1 MQSAVRRIRFLNIVN
16 KIKINGE
23 PIPVSL
29 KQRLSDYYAETGA
42 NKLSKK
48 FLKRWL
54 IEENVAQNDDD
65 LQIEGFDDGATVHR
79 RTFYQFVQIFG
90 SKQAVLE
97 NLKDIEEIVKYATI
111 SGSEKSNLEKWL
123 VKNYKYLQKE
133 QIKRIKGL
141 TCKGWGRCSQKFLI
155 TKFGTNPETGEVNSL
170 SVMDVLRDT
179 TLNFME
185 LWNDEVYGFSKAFD
199 SENNKSYEEISYSI
213 VEELY
218 CSPP

>member
-1 MQSAVRRIRFLNIVN
+1 MDCQKGRRANHALELRTKIDLEQTERNFIERMTNACSYFPKEKFCLNAVCCTKNTFLNIVN

-111 SGSEKSNLEKWL
+111 SGSEKK
-123 VKNYKYLQKE
+123 QF
-133 QIKRIKGL
+133 R
-141 TCKGWGRCSQKFLI
+141 
-155 TKFGTNPETGEVNSL
+155 EV
-170 SVMDVLRDT
+170 
-179 TLNFME
+179 
-185 LWNDEVYGFSKAFD
+185 A
-199 SENNKSYEEISYSI
+199 
-213 VEELY
+213 
-218 CSPP
+218 C